1 MGCWAH
7 IKNRK
12 FVGILKLESTLLVNG
27 IVVSILPSPRRS
39 LLPWFCMTC
48 AFSAVFRVAKF
59 GFTVIVVVIDARAKR
74 PFPLVKLSQDS
85 PSPTSPSEKHTFSS
99 ISHQGVYSHSI
110 LSTDISISSFVT
122 TVTTGSAQRK
132 VSFQASSPES
142 GQSQSCQPTKTRFRK
157 DKLLYFH
164 QHPRCLQGFRA
175 IGPVYLILNT
185 AESRPTWRVNTM
197 QSPMFQ
203 SILRGISPF
212 LAFSLSLQ
220 SD

>member
-27 IVVSILPSPRRS
+27 IVVSILPSSRRGM
-39 LLPWFCMTC
+39 LPWFCMTC

-59 GFTVIVVVIDARAKR
+59 GFTVIVVITDGRAKR
-74 PFPLVKLSQDS
+74 PFPLVQLSQDS

-99 ISHQGVYSHSI
+99 ISHPGVYSHSI
-110 LSTDISISSFVT
+110 LSTDISISSSVT

-132 VSFQASSPES
+132 VSFQASSPGS
-142 GQSQSCQPTKTRFRK
+142 GQSQSRQQTKTRFRK

-164 QHPRCLQGFRA
+164 QHPRCLQVSVLLDWY
-175 IGPVYLILNT
+175 I
-185 AESRPTWRVNTM
+185 
-197 QSPMFQ
+197 
-203 SILRGISPF
+203 
-212 LAFSLSLQ
+212 
-220 SD
+220 

>member
-1 MGCWAH
+1 
-7 IKNRK
+7 
-12 FVGILKLESTLLVNG
+12 
-27 IVVSILPSPRRS
+27 VVSILPNSRRS
-39 LLPWFCMTC
+39 MLPWFCMTC

-59 GFTVIVVVIDARAKR
+59 GFTVIVVIIDGRAKR
-74 PFPLVKLSQDS
+74 PFPLVQLSQDS
-85 PSPTSPSEKHTFSS
+85 PSPTSPSEKHTLSS
-99 ISHQGVYSHSI
+99 ISHPGVYSHSI
-110 LSTDISISSFVT
+110 LSTDISISSSAT

-132 VSFQASSPES
+132 VSSQASSPGS
-142 GQSQSCQPTKTRFRK
+142 GQSQSRQQTKTRFRK

-175 IGPVYLILNT
+175 IGLVYLILNT

-203 SILRGISPF
+203 SILRAISPF